1 MNIPASKIGG
11 KRAKKLVEKGAL
23 LIDVRSP
30 VNFRD
35 GSIPG
40 AVNLSLRQISSL
52 VREPKTKTLIFFG
65 ETEADENLVASTNY
79 AAQMGF
85 TQVFSLGTKENW
97 DK

>member
-1 MNIPASKIGG
+1 MNIPAQRISG
-11 KRAKKLVEKGAL
+11 KRAKKLVDKGAI

-30 VNFRD
+30 VDFRD

-40 AVNLSLRQISSL
+40 AINLSLRQISQL
-52 VREPKTKTLIFFG
+52 VREPRTKTLIFFSNS
-65 ETEADENLVASTNY
+65 ETDDDLKSATNY
-79 AAQMGF
+79 ATQMGF